1 LAAVRT
7 GAKVHRG
14 IRAAALAEIFSHLSA
29 NLGVEVVAAD
39 VPKLFEVETQMKMLM
54 KFALS
59 LGLGLSLAVIPAQG
73 IAALQQG
80 AKAPDFTLNAAQG
93 GKPFSLSLKQ
103 TLKKGPV
110 VLYFF
115 PAAFTPG
122 CTMEAH
128 LFAESSDDFNRLGAR
143 VVGVTAGNIERVA
156 EFSKSECRDK
166 FAVAADPGAKIASKY
181 DTLLQRPNQPA
192 ISNRTSFVI
201 APNGT
206 ILLSY
211 TDSKPQAH
219 IEKTMAAVRAWKARQ
234 R

>member
-1 LAAVRT
+1 MKIL
-7 GAKVHRG
+7 
-14 IRAAALAEIFSHLSA
+14 
-29 NLGVEVVAAD
+29 
-39 VPKLFEVETQMKMLM
+39 MKMAIS
-54 KFALS
+54 F
-59 LGLGLSLAVIPAQG
+59 GLGLSLAAMPAQG

-93 GKPFSLSLKQ
+93 GKPFKLSLKQ
-103 TLKKGPV
+103 TLRNGPV

-128 LFAESSDDFNRLGAR
+128 LFAEANSSFNQLGAR
-143 VVGVTAGNIERVA
+143 VVGVTAGNIDRVA
-156 EFSKSECRDK
+156 EFSRSECRDK
-166 FAVAADPGAKIASKY
+166 FAVAADPGAKMAAKY
-181 DTLLQRPNQPA
+181 DAAIAGPNQTM
-192 ISNRTSFVI
+192 ISSRTSFVI

-211 TDSKPQAH
+211 TDRNPQAH
-219 IEKTMAAVRAWKARQ
+219 IEKTMAAVRAWSARN

>member
-1 LAAVRT
+1 
-7 GAKVHRG
+7 
-14 IRAAALAEIFSHLSA
+14 
-29 NLGVEVVAAD
+29 
-39 VPKLFEVETQMKMLM
+39 MKIGMTIGL
-54 KFALS
+54 ALS
-59 LGLGLSLAVIPAQG
+59 LGLSLSLAVLPAPG

-103 TLKKGPV
+103 ALQKGPV

-122 CTMEAH
+122 CTVEAH
-128 LFAESSDDFNRLGAR
+128 LFAEASDDFNRLGAR
-143 VVGVTAGNIERVA
+143 VIGVTAGNIDRVA
-156 EFSKSECRDK
+156 EFSRSECRDK
-166 FAVAADPGAKIASKY
+166 FAVAADPGARIAAKY
-181 DTLLQRPNQPA
+181 DTAMEGPGGTR

-211 TDSKPQAH
+211 TDRSPQTH
-219 IEKTMAAVRAWKARQ
+219 VEKTMAAVRAWKARQ

>member
-1 LAAVRT
+1 
-7 GAKVHRG
+7 
-14 IRAAALAEIFSHLSA
+14 
-29 NLGVEVVAAD
+29 
-39 VPKLFEVETQMKMLM
+39 MKIHKMVM
-54 KFALS
+54 S
-59 LGLGLSLAVIPAQG
+59 LGLGLLLATIPAQG

-93 GKPFSLSLKQ
+93 GKPFDLSLKQ

-128 LFAESSDDFNRLGAR
+128 LFNRLGAR
-143 VVGVTAGNIERVA
+143 VVGVTAGNIDRVA

-166 FAVAADPGAKIASKY
+166 FAVAADPGAKVAAKY
-181 DTLLQRPNQPA
+181 DTAIQGPNQTM
-192 ISNRTSFVI
+192 ISSRTSFVI

-211 TDSKPQAH
+211 TDRNPQAH
-219 IEKTMAAVRAWKARQ
+219 IAKTLAAVRAWKAKHP
-234 R
+234 

>member
-1 LAAVRT
+1 
-7 GAKVHRG
+7 
-14 IRAAALAEIFSHLSA
+14 
-29 NLGVEVVAAD
+29 
-39 VPKLFEVETQMKMLM
+39 MKILVKIAM
-54 KFALS
+54 S
-59 LGLGLSLAVIPAQG
+59 LGLGLSLAVLPAQG
-73 IAALQQG
+73 IAALRQG

-93 GKPFSLSLKQ
+93 GKPFTLSLQQ

-122 CTMEAH
+122 CTVEAH
-128 LFAESSDDFNRLGAR
+128 LFAEATSDFNRLGAR
-143 VVGVTAGNIERVA
+143 VVGVTAGNIDRVA

-166 FAVAADPGAKIASKY
+166 FAVAADPGAKVAAKY
-181 DTLLQRPNQPA
+181 DTAMPGPNKMM

-201 APNGT
+201 APDGT

-211 TDSKPQAH
+211 TDRNPQAH
-219 IEKTMAAVRAWKARQ
+219 IEKTLAAVRAWKARH

>member
-1 LAAVRT
+1 MTIHKKLAMS
-7 GAKVHRG
+7 
-14 IRAAALAEIFSHLSA
+14 F
-29 NLGVEVVAAD
+29 
-39 VPKLFEVETQMKMLM
+39 
-54 KFALS
+54 
-59 LGLGLSLAVIPAQG
+59 GLGLLLAAIPVQG

-80 AKAPDFTLNAAQG
+80 AKAPDFTLSAAQG
-93 GKPFSLSLKQ
+93 GKTFNLSLKQ
-103 TLKKGPV
+103 TLRNGPV

-128 LFAESSDDFNRLGAR
+128 LFAEANSRFNQLGAR
-143 VVGVTAGNIERVA
+143 VVGVTAGNIDRVA
-156 EFSKSECRDK
+156 EFSKSECRNK
-166 FAVAADPGAKIASKY
+166 FAVAADPGAQIAARY
-181 DTLLQRPNQPA
+181 DTVMQGPNNMT

-211 TDSKPQAH
+211 TDRNPRAH
-219 IEKTMAAVRAWKARQ
+219 VERTMAAVRAWQARN

>member
-1 LAAVRT
+1 
-7 GAKVHRG
+7 
-14 IRAAALAEIFSHLSA
+14 
-29 NLGVEVVAAD
+29 
-39 VPKLFEVETQMKMLM
+39 MKTLM
-54 KFALS
+54 KFAFS

-166 FAVAADPGAKIASKY
+166 FAVAADPGAKIAAKY
-181 DTLLQRPNQPA
+181 DTVLQRPNQPA

>member
-1 LAAVRT
+1 
-7 GAKVHRG
+7 
-14 IRAAALAEIFSHLSA
+14 
-29 NLGVEVVAAD
+29 
-39 VPKLFEVETQMKMLM
+39 MKTRK
-54 KFALS
+54 KFAIS
-59 LGLGLSLAVIPAQG
+59 LGLGLLLAAIPLQG

-103 TLKKGPV
+103 TLRNGPV

-128 LFAESSDDFNRLGAR
+128 LFAEANSSFNQLGAR
-143 VVGVTAGNIERVA
+143 VIGVTAGNIDRVA

-166 FAVAADPGAKIASKY
+166 FAVAADPGARIAVKY
-181 DTLLQRPNQPA
+181 DTAIAGPNQTM
-192 ISNRTSFVI
+192 ISSRTSFVI

-211 TDSKPQAH
+211 TDRNPQAH
-219 IEKTMAAVRAWKARQ
+219 IEKTMAAVRAWKARH
-234 R
+234 